1 MTIKDVKSLL
11 SQELGSVDDDTL
23 VLLRSDERSG
33 VQKLLTQYYKKIEQQ
48 KELIDKFHNKEFLE
62 RDYWNH
68 GLYVAGVD
76 EVGRGPLAGPVV
88 TAAVILPPDNTLYE
102 VDDSKKLTAK
112 KRDVLYRQI
121 CEQAIDISIG
131 VGSPQL
137 IDQENIYHA
146 TELVMK
152 DAIDRLY
159 LKPNHILV
167 DAMTIPVN
175 IGQTKL
181 IKGDSKS
188 LSIGAASIVA
198 KVSRDRLM
206 AAYDKLY
213 PEFGFLKND
222 GYGTKEHL
230 QALDKY
236 GRTPIHRMSF
246 SPVRNTN
253 KLYQTPFS

>member
-1 MTIKDVKSLL
+1 MTIKDVKELL
-11 SQELGSVDDDTL
+11 NQEIGSVSKDDLD
-23 VLLRSDERSG
+23 LLQEDERSG
-33 VQKLLTQYYKKIEQQ
+33 VHNLLAQYFRKVEQQQKLIE
-48 KELIDKFHNKEFLE
+48 KFHKKEFLE

-68 GLYVAGVD
+68 NLFVAGVD

-88 TAAVILPPDNTLYE
+88 TAAVILPANNTLYE

-112 KRDVLYRQI
+112 KRDRVYRQI

-131 VGSPQL
+131 IGSPQL

-152 DAIDRLY
+152 DAINGLY
-159 LKPNHILV
+159 LAPDHILV

-206 AAYDKLY
+206 SAYNELY
-213 PEFGFLKND
+213 PEFGFLRND
-222 GYGTKEHL
+222 GYGTSEHL
-230 QALDKY
+230 KALDKY

-246 SPVRNTN
+246 SPVRKTN